1 MDPLTI
7 GVIGMACL
15 IVLVVLGMRVVFA
28 AAIVGMVGLV
38 SMLGWDAGTGIAGT
52 IPHSKSVAYTL
63 SVLPMF
69 ILIGYLA
76 FHAGLTT
83 ALFDAARKW
92 VGWVPGGLA
101 VASVFATAGFA
112 AVSGASTSTPRW
124 CRRSAASGFSKST
137 SFKGGIATA
146 KLA

>member
-7 GVIGMACL
+7 GVIGMAGL

-83 ALFDAARKW
+83 ALFDAAQASLLMT
-92 VGWVPGGLA
+92 VGHSLVPGFRFEVYQ
-101 VASVFATAGFA
+101 VA
-112 AVSGASTSTPRW
+112 TSCTR
-124 CRRSAASGFSKST
+124 
-137 SFKGGIATA
+137 
-146 KLA
+146 